1 MSRLNGMSCDVGR
14 VSRSIVPPNE
24 SAVFPLG
31 SFPEQI
37 PRQISE
43 DGRKRRVI
51 LVCSAGETAGLRIL
65 MKCCHNFLTIQERG
79 SSANRFTEMWGE
91 LSEFIMQ
98 EEDSYLDVYF

>member
-1 MSRLNGMSCDVGR
+1 MSSLNGTSGDIRC
-14 VSRSIVPPNE
+14 VSRWVVPPNE

-31 SFPEQI
+31 RFPEQI

-79 SSANRFTEMWGE
+79 SSANCFTEMWGE
-91 LSEFIMQ
+91 LSEFIMH
-98 EEDSYLDVYF
+98 EEDSYSDALF

>member
-1 MSRLNGMSCDVGR
+1 MSSLNGTSGDIRCVSCWV
-14 VSRSIVPPNE
+14 VPPHE

-31 SFPEQI
+31 RFPEQI

-65 MKCCHNFLTIQERG
+65 MKCCHNFLTIQEK
-79 SSANRFTEMWGE
+79 GE
-91 LSEFIMQ
+91 FG
-98 EEDSYLDVYF
+98 